1 METEMQKL
9 ELFREMLNILVR
21 DEENHRKN
29 SVDVINACAKAA
41 NSLGD
46 GPEIDLVTMNSFIKP
61 FIRARVE
68 YMSSS

>member
-29 SVDVINACAKAA
+29 PVDVINACAKAA